1 MKKFEFFWCPSPGGR
16 SVREITSR
24 EETERPPEESARQ
37 IPAGSRLSQEP
48 KARGRSG
55 SADRTAPEQIWQA
68 PGLRELRFAVSQ
80 QILPSAGDRK
90 PASDRG
96 HWLQPAPCSSRRRSC
111 PGGERGD
118 RQSSTPSRA
127 SPTGRRIGGYDYK
140 TESFQRPHVE
150 HYTRFREMKKFEFFW
165 CPSPGGRSVREITS
179 REETERPPEESARQ
193 IPAGSRL
200 SQEPKARWRSGSAD
214 RTAPE
219 QISQAPGLRE
229 FRLAESQQILPL
241 IGNRKPASDRT
252 HWLQPVPCSSRRR
265 SCPGGERGDR
275 QSSVPADSTPSRAS
289 PTGRRIGGYDC

>member
-1 MKKFEFFWCPSPGGR
+1 ML
-16 SVREITSR
+16 V
-24 EETERPPEESARQ
+24 
-37 IPAGSRLSQEP
+37 
-48 KARGRSG
+48 
-55 SADRTAPEQIWQA
+55 QA
-68 PGLRELRFAVSQ
+68 QVVALG
-80 QILPSAGDRK
+80 K
-90 PASDRG
+90 
-96 HWLQPAPCSSRRRSC
+96 
-111 PGGERGD
+111 RGD
-118 RQSSTPSRA
+118 RQSSPSGTNPSRA

-140 TESFQRPHVE
+140 TESFQRPRVE

-252 HWLQPVPCSSRRR
+252 HWLRPAPCSSRRR
-265 SCPGGERGDR
+265 SLPWWG
-275 QSSVPADSTPSRAS
+275 
-289 PTGRRIGGYDC
+289 TGRPAELSPSGFHPVTGTAYRQEDRRVRLQNRVVSTTARRALHTLSRNEEIRIFLVPLPWGSECSGNY